1 MNATPRRLVRAA
13 LGAALLC
20 LGSSAPGFG
29 AVAPAPPAPRVLVLV
44 RHGHYAADPLADPKL
59 GPGLTALGVA
69 QARLAGARL
78 AGFPQP
84 FEAVLASP
92 LQRAAETARVIASDL
107 GADVRVQTVAELEE
121 CTPPTWREQQVKDEP
136 IEDQKACAAQLD
148 RLFAER
154 FVPATGGERRE
165 LLVAHGNVI
174 RYLITKALRVD
185 TKAWL
190 EMSVGHASLT
200 TIRVEADG
208 TFKVI
213 AIGDVGHLPPNYLT
227 GATGNPDRDLTVPAL
242 PKPAG

>member
-154 FVPATGGERRE
+154 FVPATGDADQLVMRE
-165 LLVAHGNVI
+165 LPFQMDPVSVQMLWP
-174 RYLITKALRVD
+174 LRLD
-185 TKAWL
+185 ADPAQRWL
-190 EMSVGHASLT
+190 
-200 TIRVEADG
+200 R
-208 TFKVI
+208 
-213 AIGDVGHLPPNYLT
+213 GHLMRA
-227 GATGNPDRDLTVPAL
+227 ATPGDA
-242 PKPAG
+242 